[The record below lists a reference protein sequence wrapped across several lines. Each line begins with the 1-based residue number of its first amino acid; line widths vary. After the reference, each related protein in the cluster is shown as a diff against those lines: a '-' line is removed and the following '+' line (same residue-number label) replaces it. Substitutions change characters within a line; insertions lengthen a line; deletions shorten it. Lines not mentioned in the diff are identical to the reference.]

1 MSKQWQFDMQHS
13 GVSFAVRHLLVSKVR
28 GRFTKWSGFMRFDED
43 DPEASFVHVQ
53 IDASSVD
60 TGEPQRDQ
68 HLRSADFLDV
78 ESFPFITFMSTKL
91 ERRGERSFTV
101 RGELTIRGVIRPA
114 VLNVEYGGAIRDPW
128 GNDRAGFTAKASL
141 DRKEFGITFNQVL
154 DHGGLALGEKISVDI
169 DIEATR
175 VAEQAAVTAA

>member
-1 MSKQWQFDMQHS
+1 
-13 GVSFAVRHLLVSKVR
+13 
-28 GRFTKWSGFMRFDED
+28 
-43 DPEASFVHVQ
+43 
-53 IDASSVD
+53 
-60 TGEPQRDQ
+60 
-68 HLRSADFLDV
+68 
-78 ESFPFITFMSTKL
+78 
-91 ERRGERSFTV
+91 
-101 RGELTIRGVIRPA
+101 

-175 VAEQAAVTAA
+175 VAQQSAVTAA